1 MSPLEEFFAQ
11 SLPRLK
17 GQIAVIKYG
26 GSFMDSS
33 DPKVRERVAQQIPFL
48 RMMGLSP
55 VVVHGGG
62 KAITRAM
69 ERAGLKAN
77 FVQGM
82 RVTDEPT
89 MKVVEQTLS
98 HEINPE
104 IVAMM
109 SQQGHP
115 ARGFSGTEIFRCRK
129 LSPDGIDLGFVG
141 DVTDVDTHL
150 LRRTIAQAQVPVISP
165 TAIGPA
171 GKLYNCNADVAAAHT
186 AIALHASWLIFMSD
200 VPGLLRDPNSPESV
214 LPVAHAAQIEE
225 LKKSGVIDK
234 GMIPKVDSALAAS
247 RAGVEKVLFID
258 GRQAGSLILSI
269 AASEPIGTRVVSE
282 ASPSDFY
289 PLTG

>member
-11 SLPRLK
+11 SMPRLK

-33 DPKVRERVAQQIPFL
+33 DPKMRERVAQQIPFL

-55 VVVHGGG
+55 VIVHGGG

-69 ERAGLKAN
+69 EQAGLRPE

-82 RVTDEPT
+82 RVTDEAT

-98 HEINPE
+98 YEINPE
-104 IVAMM
+104 IVAMT
-109 SQQGHP
+109 SRLGHP
-115 ARGFSGTEIFRCRK
+115 ARGFSGTEVFRCRK
-129 LSPDGIDLGFVG
+129 LSPDGSGGEKIDLGFVG
-141 DVTDVDTHL
+141 DVTDVDAAL
-150 LRRTIAQAQVPVISP
+150 LRQTIAQGQIPVISP
-165 TAIGPA
+165 TAIGPE

-186 AIALHASWLIFMSD
+186 AIALKASWLIFMSD
-200 VPGLLRDPNSPESV
+200 VPGLLRDPKAPQSV
-214 LPVAHAAQIEE
+214 LSVAHAREIEQ

-234 GMIPKVDSALAAS
+234 GMIPKVDSALAAC

-258 GRQAGSLILSI
+258 GRQADSLFLSI
-269 AASEPIGTRVVSE
+269 MASEPIGTRIV
-282 ASPSDFY
+282 P
-289 PLTG
+289 